1 MKRLRVYTTS
11 IVAIV
16 LSATLGQYF
25 LGDTI
30 RARVDEWRRERQMA
44 AFVSCVDSGTDSVV
58 IMDAGR
64 VADGQGVYIAAVA
77 SRPQPEKFPE
87 RAGPGVNDEINRR
100 RTLRVLARASD
111 TWATVLG
118 CLVDE
123 VPWAGYLK
131 VTMVS
136 LVPHF
141 DQLSGTRA
149 VSITANYQ
157 IVIRSR
163 ADIRALRLAY
173 SMGSV
178 NGSWPGNEMMGD
190 WILEERVVVV
200 DFAYIE
206 LLGGSTELKEK
217 LPFSDTRERILRVAS
232 ITLMQDKAETPT
244 GVP

>member
-1 MKRLRVYTTS
+1 
-11 IVAIV
+11 
-16 LSATLGQYF
+16 
-25 LGDTI
+25 
-30 RARVDEWRRERQMA
+30 
-44 AFVSCVDSGTDSVV
+44 
-58 IMDAGR
+58 
-64 VADGQGVYIAAVA
+64 
-77 SRPQPEKFPE
+77 
-87 RAGPGVNDEINRR
+87 
-100 RTLRVLARASD
+100 
-111 TWATVLG
+111 
-118 CLVDE
+118 
-123 VPWAGYLK
+123 
-131 VTMVS
+131 MVS

-232 ITLMQDKAETPT
+232 ITIMQDKAETPT